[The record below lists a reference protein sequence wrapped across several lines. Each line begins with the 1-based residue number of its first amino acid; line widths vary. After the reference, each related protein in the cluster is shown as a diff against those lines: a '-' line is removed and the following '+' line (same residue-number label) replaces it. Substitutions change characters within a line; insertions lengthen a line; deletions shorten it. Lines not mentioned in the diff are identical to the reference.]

1 MKLEYYSYTNGT
13 WNQKLDSTMD
23 SMNTLV
29 MIFGSS
35 NLEQNKDALQDIN
48 TNFLK
53 SIIIGSST
61 AGEINMDELQED
73 SFVVAVLQFQNTK
86 IRLYSQHINST
97 KDSYLIGSKLAENL
111 LEKDLKSIFV
121 LSDGLNINGSQ
132 LTNGFNSVLDDN
144 IIVSGGLAADGDKF
158 KSTWTIVDG
167 VRKTNYVTAVGF
179 YGDYIQVGHGFQGGW
194 DKFGIQRKVTRAVD
208 NILYELDNKPALDI
222 YKLYLAEKAVDLP
235 ASGLL
240 FPLELQE
247 DEKKDAKRTVRTIL
261 AINEDEKS
269 ITFAGDIPEGSTVSL
284 MKANH
289 NRLISGAFDASKQVQ
304 LNSYKDEPIL
314 SIAISCI
321 GRKLVLKQL
330 IEDELEATLEN
341 LPEKTK
347 QVGFY
352 SYGEIS
358 PLSNGECDLHNQT
371 MTLTVIWESDAPLT

>member
-1 MKLEYYSYTNGT
+1 MKLEYYSYTNET
-13 WNQKLDSTMD
+13 WNQELDSTMD
-23 SMNTLV
+23 SQNTLV
-29 MIFGSS
+29 MVFGSS
-35 NLEQNKDALQDIN
+35 NLQINEDALKDIN
-48 TNFLK
+48 NAFST
-53 SIIIGSST
+53 SVIVGAST

-73 SFVVAVLQFQNTK
+73 SFVVAILQFQNTK
-86 IRLYSQHINST
+86 IRLYSQHIDST
-97 KDSYLIGSKLAENL
+97 KDSYLIGTKLAENL

-132 LTNGFNSVLDDN
+132 LTNGFNSILNDN
-144 IIVSGGLAADGDKF
+144 IIVSGGLAADGDQF

-208 NILYELDNKPALDI
+208 NVLYELDNKPALDI
-222 YKLYLAEKAVDLP
+222 YKLYLADKAVELP

-247 DEKKDAKRTVRTIL
+247 DEKKDTKRTVRTIL

-269 ITFAGDIPEGSTVSL
+269 ITFAGDIPEGSLVSL

-289 NRLISGAFDASKQVQ
+289 NRLISGAFDASKQVK
-304 LNSYKDEPIL
+304 LDSYNNEPIL

-341 LPEKTK
+341 LPQKTK

-358 PLSNGECDLHNQT
+358 PLSSGECDLHNQT